1 MKPTFENRRQA
12 GRRLAAQVILSD
24 KKKENSLILTLPR
37 GGVPVGFEI
46 AQALNIPLDVLIVR
60 KIGHPLQSELA
71 VGATCEDEEPI
82 WSDQIL
88 SRTGL
93 EPDDLILN
101 VKKEKNK
108 IRQQTETFREGRRLP
123 SLTEKVIIVADD
135 GLATGA
141 TMFAAVKYLK
151 KKGVAKIVVAVPI
164 GAGSSARQLRAKID
178 DLIILEEREDLVSV
192 GQWYDDFSQVSDQEV
207 VELLKLNQKNNI
219 IINTNK
225 IISDLKTPV
234 DQVILDVDLTTI

>member
-1 MKPTFENRRQA
+1 MKPTFEDRRQA

-24 KKKENSLILTLPR
+24 KQKENSIILALPR
-37 GGVPVGFEI
+37 GGAPVGFEI
-46 AQALNIPLDVLIVR
+46 SQALNIPLEVLIVR
-60 KIGHPLQSELA
+60 KIGHPLRSELA

-93 EPDDLILN
+93 EPDDLIHN

-141 TMFAAVKYLK
+141 TMLAAVKYLK
-151 KKGVAKIVVAVPI
+151 KKGVAKIIVAVPV

-178 DLIILEEREDLVSV
+178 ELIILEEREDLVSV

-207 VELLKLNQKNNI
+207 VELLKLNQKK
-219 IINTNK
+219 NTNK

-234 DQVILDVDLTTI
+234 DQVILDGDLTTI